1 VPVDGGW
8 AVIPLHGIGG
18 RQDLPV
24 PFSVV
29 LVAAVAT
36 LVISFLVLMWRWPT
50 ARYTG
55 AGGTGLPRLTA
66 VLDAPVLRWVVRGV
80 GLGLAGWALL
90 ALLAGPDQ
98 LINPVFGFVYV
109 WVWVGLVPISLLLG
123 PVWATLNPFRTVHL
137 LLARLARVPHDFG
150 GAGRLPTAV
159 GVWPGVVL
167 LSSFVWL
174 ELVAPNRTTIAV
186 IMMWVAAYA
195 VVQIIG
201 GLLFGTRWYAAADPF
216 EVYAL
221 LMAKLSPWGR
231 GHDRLIVARSPLA
244 NLATLRPVPGTVG
257 FVAVLL
263 GSTAFDGFSNSTGWI
278 RWIQTG
284 DKPGVLVATT
294 ALLGMITIVA
304 VSYQGAVFL
313 SGRLTGVPAAGQG
326 GTFIHSLVPIVLGYV
341 IAHYLTLTV
350 FEGQRTLILFSDPLN
365 AGWNV
370 FGTAHWQVGMGFFA
384 YTTAIAVAQAG
395 AVLLG
400 HVGGV
405 VAAHDRAL
413 AVAPASRAV
422 VGQIPMLVVMIGYT
436 LGGLWL
442 LFSP

>member
-1 VPVDGGW
+1 MILV
-8 AVIPLHGIGG
+8 PLHGLGG

-29 LVAAVAT
+29 LAAAAAA
-36 LVISFLVLMWRWPT
+36 LIISFLVLLWRWPT

-55 AGGTGLPRLTA
+55 VTGIGLPRLTT
-66 VLDAPVLRWVVRGV
+66 VLDSTGLRWAVRV
-80 GLGLAGWALL
+80 IGLVLAGWALL
-90 ALLAGPDQ
+90 ALLAGPDE
-98 LINPVFGFVYV
+98 LINPIFGFLYV

-123 PVWATLNPFRTVHL
+123 PVWRTLNPFRTVHL
-137 LLARLARVPHDFG
+137 LLARVMKTRHDL
-150 GAGRLPTAV
+150 GAWGRPPAAV

-167 LSSFVWL
+167 LVSFVWL

-186 IMMWVAAYA
+186 IMMWVAVYV
-195 VVQIIG
+195 VVQAVG
-201 GLLFGTRWYAAADPF
+201 GLLFGSRWYAAADPF

-221 LMAKLSPWGR
+221 LIAKLSPWGR
-231 GHDRLIVARSPLA
+231 GPDRLIRARSPLA

-284 DKPGVLVATT
+284 DKPGVLVATA
-294 ALLGMITIVA
+294 ALAGMIMIVV
-304 VSYQGAVFL
+304 VSYRAAVYA
-313 SGRLTGVPAAGQG
+313 SGRVTGIPAAGEP

-370 FGTAHWQVGMGFFA
+370 FGTAQWQVGMGFFA
-384 YTTAIAVAQAG
+384 YTTLIAVLQAG
-395 AVLLG
+395 AVVVG
-400 HVGGV
+400 HVLGV

-413 AVAPASRAV
+413 AVAPGATAV
-422 VGQIPMLVVMIGYT
+422 AGQIPMLLVMIGYT

-442 LFSP
+442 LFST

>member
-1 VPVDGGW
+1 MILV
-8 AVIPLHGIGG
+8 PLHGLGG

-29 LVAAVAT
+29 LVAAAAA
-36 LVISFLVLMWRWPT
+36 LIISFLVLLWRWPT
-50 ARYTG
+50 ARYAGATG
-55 AGGTGLPRLTA
+55 VSLPRLTT
-66 VLDAPVLRWVVRGV
+66 VLDSTGLRWLVRVV
-80 GLGLAGWALL
+80 GLALAGWALL
-90 ALLAGPDQ
+90 ALLAGPDE
-98 LINPVFGFVYV
+98 LINPIFGFLYV

-123 PVWATLNPFRTVHL
+123 PVWRTLNPFRSVHL
-137 LLARLARVPHDFG
+137 LLARARRQPGDR
-150 GAGRLPTAV
+150 GAWGRLPVTVGIWPAV
-159 GVWPGVVL
+159 IL
-167 LSSFVWL
+167 LTSFVWL

-186 IMMWVAAYA
+186 IMMWVAVYV
-195 VVQIIG
+195 VVQAVG
-201 GLLFGTRWYAAADPF
+201 GVLFGTDWYAAADPF

-221 LMAKLSPWGR
+221 LIAKLSPWGR
-231 GHDRLIVARSPLA
+231 GTDRLIVARSPLA

-284 DKPGVLVATT
+284 DKPGVLVATA
-294 ALLGMITIVA
+294 ALAGMITIVA
-304 VSYQGAVFL
+304 VSYQVAVYA
-313 SGRLTGVPAAGQG
+313 SGRVTGIPAAGER

-341 IAHYLTLTV
+341 FAHYLTLTV

-370 FGTAHWQVGMGFFA
+370 FGTAHWQVAMGFFA
-384 YTTAIAVAQAG
+384 YTTLIAVLQAG
-395 AVLLG
+395 AVVVG
-400 HVGGV
+400 HVLGV

-413 AVAPASRAV
+413 AVAPGATAV
-422 VGQIPMLVVMIGYT
+422 AGQIPMLLVMIGYT

-442 LFSP
+442 LFST

>member
-1 VPVDGGW
+1 MILV
-8 AVIPLHGIGG
+8 PLHGLGG

-29 LVAAVAT
+29 LVAAAAA
-36 LVISFLVLMWRWPT
+36 LIISFLVLLWRWPT
-50 ARYTG
+50 ARYAGATG
-55 AGGTGLPRLTA
+55 VSLPRLTT
-66 VLDAPVLRWVVRGV
+66 VLDSTGLRWLMRAV
-80 GLGLAGWALL
+80 GLALAGWALL

-98 LINPVFGFVYV
+98 LINPIFGFLYV

-123 PVWATLNPFRTVHL
+123 PVWRTLNPFRSVHL
-137 LLARLARVPHDFG
+137 LLARARRQPGDR
-150 GAGRLPTAV
+150 GAWGRLPVTVGIWPAV
-159 GVWPGVVL
+159 IL
-167 LSSFVWL
+167 LTSFVWL

-186 IMMWVAAYA
+186 IMMWVAVYV
-195 VVQIIG
+195 VVQAVG
-201 GLLFGTRWYAAADPF
+201 GVLFGTDWYAAADPF

-221 LMAKLSPWGR
+221 LIAKLSPWGR
-231 GHDRLIVARSPLA
+231 GTDRLIVARSPLA

-284 DKPGVLVATT
+284 DKPGVLVATA
-294 ALLGMITIVA
+294 ALAGMITIVA
-304 VSYQGAVFL
+304 VSYQVAVYA
-313 SGRLTGVPAAGQG
+313 SGRVTGIPAAGER

-341 IAHYLTLTV
+341 FAHYLTLTV

-370 FGTAHWQVGMGFFA
+370 FGTAHWQVAMGFFA
-384 YTTAIAVAQAG
+384 YTTLIAVLQAG
-395 AVLLG
+395 AVVVG
-400 HVGGV
+400 HVLGV

-413 AVAPASRAV
+413 AVAPGATAV
-422 VGQIPMLVVMIGYT
+422 AGQIPMLLVMIGYT

-442 LFSP
+442 LFST

>member
-1 VPVDGGW
+1 MILV
-8 AVIPLHGIGG
+8 PLHGLGG

-29 LVAAVAT
+29 LAAAAAA
-36 LVISFLVLMWRWPT
+36 LIISFLVLLWRWPT

-55 AGGTGLPRLTA
+55 VTGIGLPRLTT
-66 VLDAPVLRWVVRGV
+66 VLDSTGLRWAVRV
-80 GLGLAGWALL
+80 IGLVLAGWALL
-90 ALLAGPDQ
+90 ALLAGPDE
-98 LINPVFGFVYV
+98 LINPIFGFLYV

-123 PVWATLNPFRTVHL
+123 PVWRTLNPFRSVHL
-137 LLARLARVPHDFG
+137 LLARARRQPGDR
-150 GAGRLPTAV
+150 GAWGRLPVTVGIWPAV
-159 GVWPGVVL
+159 IL
-167 LSSFVWL
+167 LTSFVWL

-186 IMMWVAAYA
+186 IMMWVAVYV
-195 VVQIIG
+195 VVQAVG
-201 GLLFGTRWYAAADPF
+201 GVLFGTDWYAAADPF

-221 LMAKLSPWGR
+221 LIAKLSPWGR
-231 GHDRLIVARSPLA
+231 GTDRLIVARSPLA

-284 DKPGVLVATT
+284 DKPGVLVATA
-294 ALLGMITIVA
+294 ALAGMITIVA
-304 VSYQGAVFL
+304 VSYQVAVYA
-313 SGRLTGVPAAGQG
+313 SGRVTGIPAAGER

-341 IAHYLTLTV
+341 FAHYLTLTV

-370 FGTAHWQVGMGFFA
+370 FGTAHWQVAMGFFA
-384 YTTAIAVAQAG
+384 YTTLIAVLQAG
-395 AVLLG
+395 AVVVG
-400 HVGGV
+400 HVLGV

-413 AVAPASRAV
+413 AVAPGATAV
-422 VGQIPMLVVMIGYT
+422 AGQIPMLLVMIGYT

-442 LFSP
+442 LFST

>member
-1 VPVDGGW
+1 M
-8 AVIPLHGIGG
+8 IPLHGLGG

-29 LVAAVAT
+29 LIAAAAA
-36 LVISFLVLMWRWPT
+36 LVVSFLVLLWRWPT

-55 AGGTGLPRLTA
+55 LAGIALPRHTTVVDSA
-66 VLDAPVLRWVVRGV
+66 RLRWTVRAV
-80 GLGLAGWALL
+80 GLALAGWALL
-90 ALLAGPDQ
+90 ALVAGPDE
-98 LINPVFGFVYV
+98 LINPIFGFLYV

-123 PVWATLNPFRTVHL
+123 PVWRTLNPFRSIHL
-137 LLARLARVPHDFG
+137 LLARA
-150 GAGRLPTAV
+150 GAPASDQGAWGRLPTAV
-159 GVWPGVVL
+159 GVWPAVTL
-167 LSSFVWL
+167 LVSFVWL

-186 IMMWVAAYA
+186 IMMWVAVYV
-195 VVQIIG
+195 VVQAVG

-221 LMAKLSPWGR
+221 LIAKLSLWGR
-231 GHDRLIVARSPLA
+231 GADRLIVARSPLA
-244 NLATLRPVPGTVG
+244 NLATLQPVPGTVG

-284 DKPGVLVATT
+284 DKPGVLVATA
-294 ALLGMITIVA
+294 ALAGMIMIV
-304 VSYQGAVFL
+304 VLSYRAAVFV
-313 SGRLTGVPAAGQG
+313 SGKVTKVPEAGEPA
-326 GTFIHSLVPIVLGYV
+326 TFIHSLVPIVLGYV

-370 FGTAHWQVGMGFFA
+370 FGTAHWQVAMGFFT
-384 YTTAIAVAQAG
+384 YTTAIAVVQAG
-395 AVLLG
+395 AVVVGHLL
-400 HVGGV
+400 GV

-413 AVAPASRAV
+413 AVAPGAAAIA
-422 VGQIPMLVVMIGYT
+422 GQIPMLLVMIGYT

-442 LFSP
+442 LFST